1 LSGFFDAAHQSRWSI
16 QLREQEGHGLQLPDY
31 WLSRP
36 ADEPE
41 PDVRAS
47 FDAIWRRA
55 VGRGVSPVVDDAL
68 PAPKWQFLC
77 HLADEYGLVLHGSGN
92 PNIAVFEPRQADDL
106 REFGNQNAVYAA
118 GDGIWAMFFAVTNRQ
133 RVRSVA
139 NACVRLVD
147 AAGHVSPPRYVF
159 SISRSARSEEAWRPG
174 TVYVLPGE
182 TFTLQPPLR
191 FGEYE
196 VQIPQLASPV
206 PVRPLARVMVD
217 PTDFPFLRQVRAHDD
232 DRLEEYTRALETA
245 APWPD

>member
-1 LSGFFDAAHQSRWSI
+1 M
-16 QLREQEGHGLQLPDY
+16 QLPDY

-36 ADEPE
+36 ADEPA
-41 PDVRAS
+41 PDVRAG

-55 VGRGVSPVVDDAL
+55 VGTGGSPVVDDVL

-77 HLADEYGLVLHGSGN
+77 HLGDEYGLVLHGSGN

-133 RVRSVA
+133 RIRSVT

-147 AAGHVSPPRYVF
+147 AARAREPTAVCVF
-159 SISRSARSEEAWRPG
+159 DQSIGQAEEAWRPG

-196 VQIPQLASPV
+196 VQIPQLASLV

-217 PTDFPFLRQVRAHDD
+217 PTDFPFLPQVRAHDD